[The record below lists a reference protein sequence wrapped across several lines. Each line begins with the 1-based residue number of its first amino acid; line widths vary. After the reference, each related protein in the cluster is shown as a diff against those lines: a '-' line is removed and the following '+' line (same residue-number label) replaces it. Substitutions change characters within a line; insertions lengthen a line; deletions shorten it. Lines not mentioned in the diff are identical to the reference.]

1 MNTLI
6 SFLYVVIATS
16 NGSETST
23 CKDKGEEKMKSK
35 EAPNNDKRRNK
46 VENKLRCINQ
56 QDRSVKEGGDKKQI
70 IVLQLKEERCLAIV
84 KNEQAHLDWL
94 EQEIES
100 VRGHI
105 VRKKEKIKGFK
116 AMKKQSKEPL
126 DLKCRLDADYHIV
139 KSTLRKGDLRRDLQE
154 LKKQREKSK
163 KRILKYKNKVLQFPT
178 ESGTS
183 EDSAFGDGKP
193 ICSLLKEEEP
203 GNEEAL
209 NKSDGLT
216 IIDSL
221 NAGLEDTQSIDA
233 EESHGY
239 EDGDEVFCYLR
250 RLSSEIMVQC
260 LYIISACPL
269 YLCVRL
275 SV

>member
-1 MNTLI
+1 M
-6 SFLYVVIATS
+6 ATS

-23 CKDKGEEKMKSK
+23 CKDVGEEKKRGK
-35 EAPNNDKRRNK
+35 EALNNDEGRDK
-46 VENKLRCINQ
+46 VEKKLKKKSCINQ

-100 VRGHI
+100 VSGHI
-105 VRKKEKIKGFK
+105 VRKKEKIEGFK
-116 AMKKQSKEPL
+116 TMKKQSKEPL

-139 KSTLRKGDLRRDLQE
+139 KSTLRKGDLKRNVQK

-183 EDSAFGDGKP
+183 ALVAAKS
-193 ICSLLKEEEP
+193 ICSLLKEKEP

-209 NKSDGLT
+209 SKSEGPT
-216 IIDSL
+216 I
-221 NAGLEDTQSIDA
+221 AGLEDTQSIDA
-233 EESHGY
+233 EESYGY
-239 EDGDEVFCYLR
+239 EDGDEVFL
-250 RLSSEIMVQC
+250 L
-260 LYIISACPL
+260 P
-269 YLCVRL
+269 
-275 SV
+275 

>member
-1 MNTLI
+1 MT
-6 SFLYVVIATS
+6 
-16 NGSETST
+16 
-23 CKDKGEEKMKSK
+23 KEE
-35 EAPNNDKRRNK
+35 
-46 VENKLRCINQ
+46 I
-56 QDRSVKEGGDKKQI
+56 DRSVKEGGDKKQI

-84 KNEQAHLDWL
+84 KNEQDHLDWL

-105 VRKKEKIKGFK
+105 VRKKEKIKVFK

-139 KSTLRKGDLRRDLQE
+139 KSTLRKGDLRRNLQE

-163 KRILKYKNKVLQFPT
+163 KRVWKTPRVLMLKKVMVMRMVMKF
-178 ESGTS
+178 
-183 EDSAFGDGKP
+183 
-193 ICSLLKEEEP
+193 
-203 GNEEAL
+203 
-209 NKSDGLT
+209 
-216 IIDSL
+216 
-221 NAGLEDTQSIDA
+221 
-233 EESHGY
+233 
-239 EDGDEVFCYLR
+239 FCYLR
-250 RLSSEIMVQC
+250 RLSSELMVQC